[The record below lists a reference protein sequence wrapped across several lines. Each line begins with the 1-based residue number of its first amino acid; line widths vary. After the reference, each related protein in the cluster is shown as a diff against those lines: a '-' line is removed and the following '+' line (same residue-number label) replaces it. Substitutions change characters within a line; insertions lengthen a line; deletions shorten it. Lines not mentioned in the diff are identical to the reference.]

1 MDDDAALARRLNRHH
16 CGVDDPSLGEVLSD
30 YFWNDCRQ
38 SDDESEYFAAGLKHE
53 FDEWIHNGHFDFH
66 MLVTMWLRVDAHE
79 NCIEVLYMYLILNLA
94 DLY

>member
-53 FDEWIHNGHFDFH
+53 FDE
-66 MLVTMWLRVDAHE
+66 
-79 NCIEVLYMYLILNLA
+79 
-94 DLY
+94 